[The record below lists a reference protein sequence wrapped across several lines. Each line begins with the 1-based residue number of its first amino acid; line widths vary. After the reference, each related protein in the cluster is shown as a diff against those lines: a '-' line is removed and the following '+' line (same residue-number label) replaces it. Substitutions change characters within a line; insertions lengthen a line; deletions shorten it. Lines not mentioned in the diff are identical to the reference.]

1 MHNWESFN
9 KSWIVIISTSAEQV
23 NNLLKI
29 ITFSNIHLTYLLKYL
44 HRLPVIN
51 IWFMQMQM
59 APSPT

>member
-9 KSWIVIISTSAEQV
+9 KLWIVIISTSAERV

-44 HRLPVIN
+44 HAQITFDQQG
-51 IWFMQMQM
+51 I
-59 APSPT
+59 